1 MNVRLVIVG
10 DEILLGQIADTNS
23 ATAARMLA
31 PAGVRVVGIE
41 AVGDDEVRIVHA
53 LHRAMDADVVI
64 VSGGLGPTHDD
75 RTRFAVG
82 RFLES
87 EVVLNPQALAEI
99 ESMYAR
105 VNRRMSDANRVQ
117 AMFPGGAIYLS
128 NHVGTAP
135 GIRFTKNTT
144 TFFCLQG
151 VPREF
156 RWMMETYIVPYVSEG
171 RARPPV
177 LYKTVRTTGIPESN
191 LYETTKPLVDKL
203 SKDMDIAF
211 LPQFTRGVDVRFS
224 LKPGITDASIDRAV
238 MEFESCVRGKYP
250 AGIYGHDDETME
262 QAVADL
268 FFKSKTTIATAESCT
283 GGLVAHRLTNVPGSS
298 SYFLQGVT
306 AYSNASKISM
316 LGVRAA
322 VIEQHGAVSEGTA
335 KAMAEGIRQLASS
348 DIGLS
353 TTGIAGP
360 TGGTPEKP
368 VGLLF
373 IGLATPDG
381 TTVIQAVPMPFE
393 VARLD
398 FKERASQL
406 ALDEVRKYLINKS
419 LTV

>member
-1 MNVRLVIVG
+1 MLNARLLIVG

-23 ATAARMLA
+23 ATAARLLA
-31 PAGVRVVGIE
+31 PAGVRVAGIE
-41 AVGDDEVRIVHA
+41 VVGDDEPRIVEA
-53 LHRAMDADVVI
+53 LHRATGVDLVI

-82 RFLES
+82 KFLET
-87 EVVLNPQALAEI
+87 EVTLNPRALAEI
-99 ESMYAR
+99 EAMYAR

-117 AMFPGGAIYLS
+117 AMFPSGTEYLS

-135 GIRFTKNTT
+135 GIRFTKNGT

-156 RWMMETYIVPYVSEG
+156 RWMMETYIVPFVSDG
-171 RARPPV
+171 PRPPV
-177 LYKTVRTTGIPESN
+177 RYKTVRTTGIPESN
-191 LYETTKPLVDKL
+191 LYETAKSLVETF
-203 SKDMDIAF
+203 SKTLDIAF

-224 LKPGITDASIDRAV
+224 LKSGVESLSLENAV
-238 MEFESCVRGKYP
+238 KEFETCIMQKYP
-250 AGIYGHDDETME
+250 LGIYGHDDATME
-262 QAVADL
+262 NAVAELL
-268 FFKSKTTIATAESCT
+268 FRTRLTIATAESCT
-283 GGLVAHRLTNVPGSS
+283 GGLVAHRLTNVSGSS

-316 LGVRAA
+316 LGVDPS
-322 VIEQHGAVSEGTA
+322 VIEQQGAVSEATA
-335 KAMAEGIRQLASS
+335 KAMAEGIRRTAAS

-368 VGLLF
+368 VGLLY
-373 IGLATPDG
+373 IGLAAAEG
-381 TTVIQAVPMPFE
+381 THVIKAVPMPFE
-393 VARLD
+393 VNRLD

-406 ALDEVRKYLINKS
+406 ALDEVRKYLMRR
-419 LTV
+419 TTP